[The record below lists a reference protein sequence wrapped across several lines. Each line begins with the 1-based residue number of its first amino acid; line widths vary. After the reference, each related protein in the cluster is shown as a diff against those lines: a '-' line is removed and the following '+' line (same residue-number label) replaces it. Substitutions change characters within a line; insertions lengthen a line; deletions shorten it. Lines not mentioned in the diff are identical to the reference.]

1 MTSHDPITPKAREL
15 FERASERVDQGTA
28 FRLQRA
34 RISAQQPRPS
44 RPATFLV
51 PAGAF
56 AAAALALGIAWWSP
70 TPPTVPDT
78 LEVSG
83 IPTEAEVDLLV
94 DEDPEL
100 YAWLAEAPVAVLST
114 GPRL

>member
-1 MTSHDPITPKAREL
+1 MTRHDPITPKAREL
-15 FERASERVDQGTA
+15 FDRASERIDQGTA

-34 RISAQQPRPS
+34 RVSAQQPRAL
-44 RPATFLV
+44 RPATILV

-56 AAAALALGIAWWSP
+56 AAAVLALGIAWWSP
-70 TPPTVPDT
+70 APTTVPGT
-78 LEVSG
+78 IEITGLAAE
-83 IPTEAEVDLLV
+83 PEADLLV

-100 YAWLAEAPVAVLST
+100 YAWLAEAPVAVMSE